1 MARLWGKMIWLSG
14 RFSQKLAEFDGGIVP
29 CQGWS
34 AAEAYKKPSS
44 SGFRLDNRLR
54 PFGNI
59 QHEVR
64 KTLSERF

>member
-1 MARLWGKMIWLSG
+1 MIWLCG

-29 CQGWS
+29 SHVWS

-44 SGFRLDNRLR
+44 SGFRSDNRLR
-54 PFGNI
+54 LFGNI
-59 QHEVR
+59 RHEVR